1 MDNLTH
7 TLVGL
12 AAAKAGLERLS
23 PGATAVCLLAANAP
37 DADIVAAFGGSWFY
51 LKHHRGITHSIV
63 GTLAIALLIPLFYYA
78 GDRLLAHWRGRAAQ
92 VRLPGLLIA
101 SLLLSASHPLMD
113 WTNNYGV
120 RPLLPWSGQWFYG
133 DLVYII
139 DPWLWL
145 ALGGASFLL
154 TARDRWRTVFWALL
168 ALLASLAFILL
179 PVRAGLSYPFASRA
193 LWFVVLINLIVAHR
207 MNFAIR
213 WGSSIA
219 LASLAFVVVYWGA
232 LGFLHARAV
241 AQAHATA
248 DSLARRTGESVLRV
262 AAMPSLADPM
272 RWRVLA
278 ETNRATYRF
287 DTSLS
292 VSGQVDAQIL
302 AGLARYE
309 KPQGEA
315 LAQVERAAQDERAA
329 IFLDFARFSAVR
341 VEPQS
346 CAAEFLV
353 RFADLRFTEPGNT
366 RRGGNFALDVPVS
379 GVP

>member
-63 GTLAIALLIPLFYYA
+63 GTLTIALLIPLFYYA

-145 ALGGASFLL
+145 VLGGASFLL

-179 PVRAGLSYPFASRA
+179 PVRAGLDYPFASRA
-193 LWFVVLINLIVAHR
+193 LWFVGLINLIVAHR

-213 WGSSIA
+213 RSSSIA

-232 LGFLHARAV
+232 LGFLHTRAV

-262 AAMPSLADPM
+262 AVMPSFADPM

-292 VSGQVDAQIL
+292 VSEQVDAQIL

-379 GVP
+379 GIP

>member
-1 MDNLTH
+1 
-7 TLVGL
+7 
-12 AAAKAGLERLS
+12 
-23 PGATAVCLLAANAP
+23 
-37 DADIVAAFGGSWFY
+37 
-51 LKHHRGITHSIV
+51 
-63 GTLAIALLIPLFYYA
+63 
-78 GDRLLAHWRGRAAQ
+78 
-92 VRLPGLLIA
+92 
-101 SLLLSASHPLMD
+101 MD

-133 DLVYII
+133 DLVYIV

-179 PVRAGLSYPFASRA
+179 PVRAGLDYPFASRA
-193 LWFVVLINLIVAHR
+193 LWFVGLIGLIVAHR

-292 VSGQVDAQIL
+292 VSGQVNAEIL

-379 GVP
+379 GLP

>member
-78 GDRLLAHWRGRAAQ
+78 GDRLLAHLRGRAAQ

-179 PVRAGLSYPFASRA
+179 PVRAGLDYPFASRA

-232 LGFLHARAV
+232 LGFLHTRAV

-262 AAMPSLADPM
+262 AVMPSFADPM

-292 VSGQVDAQIL
+292 VSEQVDAQIL

-379 GVP
+379 GIP

>member
-133 DLVYII
+133 DLVYIV

-179 PVRAGLSYPFASRA
+179 PVRAGLDYPFASRA
-193 LWFVVLINLIVAHR
+193 LWFVGLINLIVAHR

-213 WGSSIA
+213 WGPSIA

-232 LGFLHARAV
+232 LGFLHTRAV
-241 AQAHATA
+241 AQAHTTA

>member
-133 DLVYII
+133 DLVYIV

-154 TARDRWRTVFWALL
+154 TARDRWRTVIWALL
-168 ALLASLAFILL
+168 ALLASLAFISFRCGRDC
-179 PVRAGLSYPFASRA
+179 PIRSRRARCGLS
-193 LWFVVLINLIVAHR
+193 
-207 MNFAIR
+207 
-213 WGSSIA
+213 G
-219 LASLAFVVVYWGA
+219 
-232 LGFLHARAV
+232 
-241 AQAHATA
+241 
-248 DSLARRTGESVLRV
+248 
-262 AAMPSLADPM
+262 
-272 RWRVLA
+272 
-278 ETNRATYRF
+278 
-287 DTSLS
+287 
-292 VSGQVDAQIL
+292 
-302 AGLARYE
+302 
-309 KPQGEA
+309 
-315 LAQVERAAQDERAA
+315 
-329 IFLDFARFSAVR
+329 
-341 VEPQS
+341 
-346 CAAEFLV
+346 
-353 RFADLRFTEPGNT
+353 
-366 RRGGNFALDVPVS
+366 
-379 GVP
+379 

>member
-92 VRLPGLLIA
+92 VRLPGLFIA

-133 DLVYII
+133 DLVYIV

-154 TARDRWRTVFWALL
+154 TARDRWRTVIWGLL

-179 PVRAGLSYPFASRA
+179 PVRAGLDYPFASRA
-193 LWFVVLINLIVAHR
+193 LWFVGLINLIVAYR

-232 LGFLHARAV
+232 LGFLHTRAV
-241 AQAHATA
+241 AQAHTTA

-292 VSGQVDAQIL
+292 VSGQVNAEIL

-379 GVP
+379 GLP